1 MLSKKAG
8 QRGFAVT
15 LKIEPIKPALGAFVQ
30 VRPQDAIAG
39 DAPQQ
44 LLDALNR
51 YNVLVFPRLD
61 MSDEIFLQ
69 LTAAMGE
76 KHENKV
82 TDDGSEASSKGIF
95 RIALDKDDKT
105 QREFI
110 LGNDFWH
117 MDGMSYATPVKATL
131 LKCQQAP
138 REGGDTGFASLH
150 AAWDALPAARKLQ
163 LKDLRVGHCLSAALR
178 KLYEAPTQD
187 DFARWDAIFPRLEHP
202 LVWTQNNGRSSLL
215 IGSTANDVV
224 GLSEDEGRALLDE
237 LLAWCTQ
244 DRFCYRHEWTDGDLV
259 IFNNPGLLHRSYPY
273 SDAAGRVMHRTTLK
287 GIEAIAESAPQ
298 AAPAA
303 L

>member
-1 MLSKKAG
+1 M
-8 QRGFAVT
+8 T
-15 LKIEPIKPALGAFVQ
+15 LQIDPIKSTLGAI
-30 VRPQDAIAG
+30 VRVRAEDAVKG
-39 DAPQQ
+39 DAPGR

-51 YNVLVFPRLD
+51 YNVLVFPQVD

-82 TDDGSEASSKGIF
+82 TDDGSEASGKGIF
-95 RIALDKDDKT
+95 RIALDKGDKT

-138 REGGDTGFASLH
+138 SDGGDTGFASLH
-150 AAWDALPAARKLQ
+150 AAWDALPEARKQQ
-163 LKDLRVGHCLSAALR
+163 LKPLRVGHCLSAALR
-178 KLYEAPTQD
+178 KLYDAPTQD
-187 DFARWDAIFPRLEHP
+187 DFDRWDAIFPRLEHP

-215 IGSTANDVV
+215 IGSTASDVV
-224 GLSEDEGRALLDE
+224 GLSGDESRSLLDE
-237 LLAWCTQ
+237 LLSWCTQ
-244 DRFCYRHEWTDGDLV
+244 DQFCYRHKWTDGDLV

-287 GIEAIAESAPQ
+287 GIEAIGQGAPQ
-298 AAPAA
+298 GA
-303 L
+303 LTATA